1 MAVFGVLWFV
11 FGLGLALWVGGAV
24 TGQIMMARAKARKDY
39 RTVVALTREV
49 SWIIPRVY
57 IPVGILAIA
66 SGLALVVL
74 TGTSFF
80 SWWVV
85 LPILVYLG
93 IVVMGSTYSLPE
105 YARLNGMFAER
116 GERDP
121 EAHRRLTRA
130 AWVNRVE
137 LVIVA
142 AALFGIVA
150 GVLAA

>member
-1 MAVFGVLWFV
+1 MGVFGMLWFA

-24 TGQIMMARAKARKDY
+24 TGQVMMARAKARKDY
-39 RTVVALTREV
+39 RTVVVLTREV

-57 IPVGILAIA
+57 IPVGVLAIA

-80 SWWVV
+80 AWWVV

-93 IVVMGSTYSLPE
+93 IVVMGSAYSLPE
-105 YARLNGMFAER
+105 YGRLNRMFAER

-130 AWVNRVE
+130 AWVNRIE
-137 LVIVA
+137 LAIVA
-142 AALFGIVA
+142 LALFGIVA

>member
-1 MAVFGVLWFV
+1 MNMFVVLWFL
-11 FGLGLALWVGGAV
+11 FAMGLALWVGGAV
-24 TGQIMMARAKARKDY
+24 TGQIMIARAEARKDY
-39 RTVVALTREV
+39 RAVVALTREI

-57 IPVGILAIA
+57 IPVGILAII

-80 SWWVV
+80 SWWLVF
-85 LPILVYLG
+85 PTLVYLG

-105 YARLNGMFAER
+105 YGTLNRMFAER

-121 EAHRRLTRA
+121 EAHRRLRRA
-130 AWVNRVE
+130 AWVNRIE

-142 AALFGIVA
+142 VALFGIVA
-150 GVLAA
+150 GVLAN

>member
-1 MAVFGVLWFV
+1 MGVFEILWFV

-24 TGQIMMARAKARKDY
+24 TGQVLMARVKARKDY
-39 RTVVALTREV
+39 HTVVALTREV
-49 SWIIPRVY
+49 SWIIPCVY
-57 IPVGILAIA
+57 IPAGILAIV
-66 SGLALVVL
+66 SGLALVMI
-74 TGTSFF
+74 TGTSLF

-105 YARLNGMFAER
+105 YGRLNRMFAER

-121 EAHRRLTRA
+121 EAHRRLRQA

-142 AALFGIVA
+142 VTLFGIVV